1 MTKSELAA
9 QKCADL
15 ANEGADAITKRISV
29 WNALDFLDGH
39 SLGADSEAFRR
50 FVEHV
55 SDLCKQAIASGDTSG
70 LEELVL
76 REPVDP
82 DLLEA
87 RVIVANAA
95 VLRTDNQRQ
104 AILDGHAGLLQVNA
118 ALAGLRRGREI
129 ERGEGM

>member
-15 ANEGADAITKRISV
+15 TNEKSNISWQRSHFKTDASV
-29 WNALDFLDGH
+29 G
-39 SLGADSEAFRR
+39 GVFRH

-55 SDLCKQAIASGDTSG
+55 SDLCEHAIASGDTSG

-76 REPVDP
+76 REEVDR

-87 RVIVANAA
+87 REIAA
-95 VLRTDNQRQ
+95 QGCEDCLMIATAGGIRT
-104 AILDGHAGLLQVNA
+104 GHMDKSREVKTTLA
-118 ALAGLRRGREI
+118 ALRRGREI
-129 ERGEGM
+129 ERGEG